1 MARVRLTKT
10 HVILGRTVRAG
21 AVVCDGN
28 SPQAGD
34 FIWTGLNAQ
43 SFSNAMVALDAGAN
57 TIQAAS
63 RFTSAPSV
71 GFISGADSIEG

>member
-10 HVILGRTVRAG
+10 HHINGRSVKAG
-21 AVVCDGN
+21 TVVCDGT
-28 SPQAGD
+28 SCQAGD
-34 FIWTGLNAQ
+34 VIWTGLNGAA
-43 SFSNAMVALDAGAN
+43 FSNAMVALDAGAA

>member
-10 HVILGRTVRAG
+10 HHINGRTVKAG
-21 AVVCDGN
+21 TVVCDGT
-28 SPQAGD
+28 SCSGGD
-34 FIWTGLNAQ
+34 FIFTGLNAI

-63 RFTSAPSV
+63 RFTTGPSV
-71 GFISGADSIEG
+71 GFISGADSIDG